1 MAAGGQAAGCRDGP
15 VVAGPLPSYED
26 QVRDALRLVI
36 ADFGDAALS
45 SPQTISEV
53 LDDLLPDAPA
63 GKALLVAAAEANLAG
78 QLRELLHQGMD
89 ANTAARLA
97 AFSFASAT
105 TFTAGACSWAADA
118 FAEALG
124 AGPGPS
130 RRAGSQDAP
139 QPPLVHADPGAWTTR
154 QADVPPA
161 PARRRRALG
170 CLAGTRDDG
179 LAGVRECGAPR
190 RSVPPAD
197 SPRGTPRVRRSSRV
211 AERRSRRAGRR
222 PGRQRPGA
230 SGEDAPTP
238 PHHLVSRRDRVPPR
252 LEDTGRRRAR
262 RQRAS
267 RPCYPAHR
275 KTAPRQV
282 AQRPPLPAAARITH
296 AFPPGQLTRR

>member
-15 VVAGPLPSYED
+15 VVAGPLPGYED

-63 GKALLVAAAEANLAG
+63 EKALLVAAAEANLAG

-124 AGPGPS
+124 A
-130 RRAGSQDAP
+130 ALAP
-139 QPPLVHADPGAWTTR
+139 AAE
-154 QADVPPA
+154 
-161 PARRRRALG
+161 PARR
-170 CLAGTRDDG
+170 T
-179 LAGVRECGAPR
+179 R
-190 RSVPPAD
+190 RSL
-197 SPRGTPRVRRSSRV
+197 RSSTLTR
-211 AERRSRRAGRR
+211 AHGPRAKLTSR
-222 PGRQRPGA
+222 
-230 SGEDAPTP
+230 
-238 PHHLVSRRDRVPPR
+238 L
-252 LEDTGRRRAR
+252 
-262 RQRAS
+262 
-267 RPCYPAHR
+267 
-275 KTAPRQV
+275 
-282 AQRPPLPAAARITH
+282 PLPAAEELSAAWQALETTGWQVYANVVLPDGQYLRLTARAELREFADHLESLSGGAAGREGGPAVSVQVRAAKTLQRRHTTLSAVVTVFHLGWRTPQDGALADNALHDLITQLTARRH
-296 AFPPGQLTRR
+296 RVRWRKDRPSPPPPG